1 LVLILLNFE
10 KRDIVLIVGL
20 LLFMIGLVPF
30 MAPVYAAL
38 ITIVMYFGIKFYVAK
53 RRKSIEK
60 DIGEGICVDCGSKV
74 FNKKCPNCD
83 SIGE

>member
-1 LVLILLNFE
+1 
-10 KRDIVLIVGL
+10 
-20 LLFMIGLVPF
+20 
-30 MAPVYAAL
+30 
-38 ITIVMYFGIKFYVAK
+38 MYFGIKFYVAK

-83 SIGE
+83 L